1 MDEASDLKPKTL
13 KFYYHLEQQLFQT
26 LVTHRINF
34 EDFSQ
39 MTNLRTELL
48 NKMESKWNE
57 VTNLPITKLIFSTKN

>member
-13 KFYYHLEQQLFQT
+13 KFYYNLEQQLFET
-26 LVTHRINF
+26 LLTHRINF

-39 MTNLRTELL
+39 MTKLRTELL

-57 VTNLPITKLIFSTKN
+57 VTNLPVTKLIFSTKS